1 MKTGWARMRAPGA
14 GARRILV
21 LPGRRR
27 PLKRGSDLSKH
38 DVPDLRAETPQDPIR
53 AVGAKFV
60 IVGWARAI
68 RATDSANHPEN
79 GYV

>member
-1 MKTGWARMRAPGA
+1 MRA
-14 GARRILV
+14 ARSRRLTPFSI
-21 LPGRRR
+21 PGRHR